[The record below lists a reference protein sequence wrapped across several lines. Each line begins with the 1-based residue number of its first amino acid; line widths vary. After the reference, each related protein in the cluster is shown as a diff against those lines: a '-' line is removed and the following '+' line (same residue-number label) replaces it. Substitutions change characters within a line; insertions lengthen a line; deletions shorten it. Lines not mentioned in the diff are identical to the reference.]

1 MNLTPEQKS
10 NYINALGIE
19 PWYPRMVLI
28 NAKPVQPLIMEPVEH
43 GERSVSEVPVSTL
56 QAVSVLEETRN
67 TEQQT
72 KPVVQLADAAVPNTE
87 KPIRFGL
94 ALYVI
99 DDWIVCSSLI
109 SDYQHFNDVA
119 GKLIHSILK
128 AISDGTGTLHYH
140 HVISWPFFSNRQVSQ
155 GIEPA
160 RQYVNGVIEHL
171 VEQHKASK
179 LLVCG
184 GVLAKLNQWQDVE
197 GREFGLSRVNIPSVY
212 KMLSDPREK
221 AKAWHLIQ
229 KSTLFKNES

>member
-28 NAKPVQPLIMEPVEH
+28 NAKPAQALVLDTIER
-43 GERSVSEVPVSTL
+43 GETSLSEVPESTL

-67 TEQQT
+67 IEQQEQ
-72 KPVVQLADAAVPNTE
+72 PEALLADSATQNSE

-109 SDYQHFNDVA
+109 SDYQQYNDVA

-128 AISDGTGTLHYH
+128 SISDGTGTLHYH

-184 GVLAKLNQWQDVE
+184 GVLAKLNQWHEVE
-197 GREFGLSRVNIPSVY
+197 GEEFGLSRVNIPSVY
-212 KMLSDPREK
+212 KMLNDPQQK
-221 AKAWHLIQ
+221 VKAWHLIQ
-229 KSTLFKNES
+229 KSSLFKNDS

>member
-1 MNLTPEQKS
+1 VNLTPEQKY
-10 NYINALGIE
+10 NYIDALGIE
-19 PWYPRMVLI
+19 PWYPRVVLI
-28 NAKPVQPLIMEPVEH
+28 NAKPVQALGLEQVEPEDT
-43 GERSVSEVPVSTL
+43 SVPEVPVSTL
-56 QAVSVLEETRN
+56 QTVSVVEETSD
-67 TEQQT
+67 TEQPKT
-72 KPVVQLADAAVPNTE
+72 TVADSVAQNSE

-99 DDWIVCSSLI
+99 DDWIICSSLV
-109 SDYQHFNDVA
+109 SDYQQYNDVSV
-119 GKLIHSILK
+119 KLIYAILN
-128 AISDGTGTLHYH
+128 AISNGTGTLHYH

-197 GREFGLSRVNIPSVY
+197 GQEFGLSRVNIPSVY